1 MTETKND
8 INDSCS
14 SNLVFFIENHF
25 QEDHLEI
32 SRQKLT
38 PKFENALFLS
48 AYFQF

>member
-38 PKFENALFLS
+38 PKFDALFLL
-48 AYFQF
+48 AYFKL